1 VILEELGSTSKS
13 IYIIQGSIECDT
25 MKVLVVYYSRSGHT
39 KKVGETIAGML
50 ACDREEII
58 DTVKRSGP
66 IGWLRSGYQSKRKLF
81 TKIEALNRDVSEYDL
96 VIIGTPMWAGTAS
109 VPVRTFV
116 HRYKDNLNNVAFF
129 SVHGG
134 EYAQDEFNE
143 MESLCGKKPVCL
155 LSLCEKEVNNE
166 GYFTGA
172 EQFVKDIKS
181 LKGI

>member
-1 VILEELGSTSKS
+1 MT
-13 IYIIQGSIECDT
+13 QGSIECDT
-25 MKVLVVYYSRSGHT
+25 MKALVVYYSRSGHT
-39 KKVGETIAGML
+39 RKVGETIANML

-81 TKIEALNRDVSEYDL
+81 TKIESLKRDVSGYDL
-96 VIIGTPMWAGTAS
+96 VIIGTPVWAGTAS

-116 HRYKDNLNNVAFF
+116 HRYKDNLSNVAFF

-134 EYAQDEFNE
+134 KDVQDEFSE
-143 MESLCGKKPVCL
+143 METLSGKKPVCL

-166 GYFTGA
+166 GYFTNV
-172 EQFVKDIKS
+172 EQFVKDIKN